1 MSHTINQSASG
12 ARRRWASSVVW
23 PILILALGAAGTA
36 RASENL
42 TDALGRDSEVTLHFR
57 TYYFD
62 RLNPS
67 PPDNAAWTV
76 GGWVGYRTGWI
87 ADVLRFGVVGYT
99 SQPLW
104 APQDKPGSLLL
115 TAQQDGYSVIG
126 EVYGSLKLWEQVLTG
141 GRFQVNQPE
150 INPTDNR
157 MTPNTY
163 SGGNLTGTLAGINYY
178 AAYLNATK
186 PRNSEY
192 FINFVA
198 AANINSPLSE
208 PLYLLGL
215 SGEPQKDLRWQFSS
229 YYVPNVLQSNYA
241 DLAWSMPLDET
252 YRLRLGAQAMY
263 QSGAGE
269 QLLSGNAFST
279 WSGGLKADLTASG
292 ATATLAYQQ
301 TGTGSNYQTP
311 YSGWAGYTYMIVKSF
326 NQAGMKAWLLGGNYD
341 FAAQNIP
348 GLALNAAVAWGYD
361 AINASTGV
369 AQPNWTEYDLTLD
382 YRFTSKQW
390 PEWARPF
397 WIRGRAAYVDM
408 RSDGDIQ
415 DYRIIVNYEWKF

>member
-1 MSHTINQSASG
+1 MAMTNG
-12 ARRRWASSVVW
+12 TRARSRWRRAAAAPLLVMALT
-23 PILILALGAAGTA
+23 PPALAQAALA
-36 RASENL
+36 
-42 TDALGRDSEVTLHFR
+42 DALGRDSELTLHLR

-62 RLNPS
+62 RLNPK
-67 PPDNAAWTV
+67 PPDNAAWAI

-87 ADVLRFGVVGYT
+87 GDALRFGVAGYT

-115 TAQQDGYSVIG
+115 TSDQDGYSVIG
-126 EVYGSLKLWEQVLTG
+126 EAYGSLKLWDQVLTG

-157 MTPNTY
+157 MTPITY
-163 SGGNLTGTLAGINYY
+163 SGGNLAGTLVGVNYY

-186 PRNSEY
+186 PRNSEN

-198 AANINSPLSE
+198 AANINSPASE
-208 PLYLLGL
+208 PLYLFGL
-215 SGEPQKDLRWQFSS
+215 SGEPLKDLRWQFSS

-241 DLAWSMPLDET
+241 DFSWSLPLDPA

-263 QSGAGE
+263 QSGVGE
-269 QLLSGNAFST
+269 QLLTGSSFST
-279 WSGGLKADLTASG
+279 WSGGLKADLTAGG
-292 ATATLAYQQ
+292 ATATLGYQQ

-311 YSGWAGYTYMIVKSF
+311 YSGWAGYTYMIIKSF

-341 FAAQNIP
+341 FAAQNVP
-348 GLALNAAVAWGYD
+348 GLALNAAIAWGHD
-361 AINASTGV
+361 AINASTGA

-408 RSDGDIQ
+408 GSDGDIQ

>member
-1 MSHTINQSASG
+1 MTRDTGRFPA
-12 ARRRWASSVVW
+12 ARRHKSA
-23 PILILALGAAGTA
+23 LALSLWVALLATAGTA
-36 RASENL
+36 RAYDGL
-42 TDALGRDSEVTLHFR
+42 ADAFGRDSELTLHFR
-57 TYYFD
+57 SYYFD
-62 RLNPS
+62 RLNPA
-67 PPDNAAWTV
+67 PPDNAAWAI

-87 ADVLRFGVVGYT
+87 GDALRFGIVGYT

-115 TAQQDGYSVIG
+115 TADQDGYSVIG
-126 EVYGSLKLWEQVLTG
+126 EVYGSLKLWDQVLTG

-150 INPTDNR
+150 ISPTDNR

-163 SGGNLTGTLAGINYY
+163 SGGTLAGTLAGINYY

-186 PRNSEY
+186 PRNSEN

-198 AANINSPLSE
+198 AAGIDGPASE
-208 PLYLLGL
+208 PLYLFGL
-215 SGEPQKDLRWQFSS
+215 SGQPQQGLDWRFSS

-241 DLAWSMPLDET
+241 DVAWSMPLDER

-263 QSGAGE
+263 QSGVGQ
-269 QLLSGNAFST
+269 QLLTGKSFST
-279 WSGGLKADLTASG
+279 WSGGLKADLSSGG

-301 TGTGSNYQTP
+301 TGSGANYQTP

-326 NQAGMKAWLLGGNYD
+326 NLANMKAWLLGGTYD
-341 FAAQNIP
+341 FAAQGVP
-348 GLALNAAVAWGYD
+348 GFALNAAVVYGWD
-361 AINASTGV
+361 AINPSSGA

-382 YRFTSKQW
+382 YRFSDKRW

>member
-1 MSHTINQSASG
+1 MTDETGRFPGGTGQHKA
-12 ARRRWASSVVW
+12 A
-23 PILILALGAAGTA
+23 LAVALWMALATAGTA
-36 RASENL
+36 RASDSL
-42 TDALGRDSEVTLHFR
+42 ADAFGRDSELTLHFR

-62 RLNPS
+62 RLNPN
-67 PPDNAAWTV
+67 PPDNAAWAI

-87 ADVLRFGVVGYT
+87 GDMLRFGVVGYT

-115 TAQQDGYSVIG
+115 TSDQGGYSVIG
-126 EVYGSLKLWEQVLTG
+126 EVYGSLKLWDQVLTG
-141 GRFQVNQPE
+141 GRFEVNQPE
-150 INPTDNR
+150 ISPTDNR

-163 SGGNLTGTLAGINYY
+163 SGGNLAGTLAGINYY

-186 PRNSEY
+186 PRNGEN

-198 AANINSPLSE
+198 AANINSPASE
-208 PLYLLGL
+208 PLYLFGL
-215 SGEPQKDLRWQFSS
+215 SGAPQKDLRWQLSS

-241 DLAWSMPLDET
+241 DVAWSMPLDET

-263 QSGAGE
+263 QSGVGE
-269 QLLSGNAFST
+269 QLLTGSSFST
-279 WSGGLKADLTASG
+279 WSGGLKADLTSGG

-301 TGTGSNYQTP
+301 TGSGSNYQTP

-326 NQAGMKAWLLGGNYD
+326 NQAGMKAWLLGGTYD
-341 FAAQNIP
+341 FAAQGVP
-348 GLALNAAVAWGYD
+348 GFAVNAAVVYGYD
-361 AINASTGV
+361 AINPSSGA

-382 YRFTSKQW
+382 YRFSDKRW

-415 DYRIIVNYEWKF
+415 DYRIIVNYDWKF

>member
-1 MSHTINQSASG
+1 MNHAIDQSPG
-12 ARRRWASSVVW
+12 AEPRRWAVAAACVF
-23 PILILALGAAGTA
+23 LALGAAGTA
-36 RASENL
+36 RASDSL
-42 TDALGRDSEVTLHFR
+42 ADAFGRDSELTLHFR

-62 RLNPS
+62 RLNPN
-67 PPDNAAWTV
+67 PPDNAAWAI

-87 ADVLRFGVVGYT
+87 GDVLRLGVVGYT

-126 EVYGSLKLWEQVLTG
+126 EVYGSLKLWDQVLTG

-150 INPTDNR
+150 ISPTDNR

-163 SGGNLTGTLAGINYY
+163 SGGNLAGTLAGIDYF

-186 PRNSEY
+186 PRNGEK

-198 AANINSPLSE
+198 AANIDSPASE
-208 PLYLLGL
+208 PLYLIGL
-215 SGEPQKDLRWQFSS
+215 SGEPQKDLRWRFSS

-241 DLAWSMPLDET
+241 DVAWSMPLDQA

-263 QSGAGE
+263 QGGVGE
-269 QLLSGNAFST
+269 QLLTGSSFST
-279 WSGGLKADLTASG
+279 WSGGLKADLMRGG

-301 TGTGSNYQTP
+301 TGSGADYQAP

-326 NQAGMKAWLLGGNYD
+326 NLAGQKAWLIGGNYD
-341 FAAQNIP
+341 FGAVDVP
-348 GLALNAAVAWGYD
+348 GLVLNAAIVHGWD
-361 AINASTGV
+361 AINPGTRAP
-369 AQPNWTEYDLTLD
+369 QPNWTEYDLTLD
-382 YRFTSKQW
+382 YRFSSKQW
-390 PEWARPF
+390 PEWVRPF

-408 RSDGDIQ
+408 RSDGRIE
-415 DYRIIVNYEWKF
+415 DYRVIVNYDWVF